1 MLRLLNHNLGYCL
14 LFRHMG
20 SVPVLVLVFVLC
32 AGISAKKR
40 DRELRWQKAE
50 KLVSKK
56 AYSRDH
62 KDSLST
68 FYDVGSN
75 KGLRELPDNT
85 LSFAKREKVVYDG
98 GWGFIKA
105 GFGIIEAKIDR
116 KNAELIVTGK
126 AVTNNFTSA
135 FFKVRDYV
143 RGVVDLK
150 GFYPYFFEQH
160 IHENRYKKSSWALY
174 DHEKGKIYS
183 NRKKKK
189 SEYDVKPF
197 PHNYMSLLYH
207 LRTLEFAPNDTFSIS
222 CFVHGKEYPIFFKV
236 LKREEV
242 EVTAGKFKCLKIQ
255 PRLVGEGRNFNKRD
269 KMYLWLTDD
278 EHHMLVKGKS
288 KIALGYISAELL
300 HYERE

>member
-1 MLRLLNHNLGYCL
+1 MLKLPKKNTGRTGTRCLG
-14 LFRHMG
+14 
-20 SVPVLVLVFVLC
+20 SVFVLLLIIVM
-32 AGISAKKR
+32 GVTVSAKKR
-40 DRELRWQKAE
+40 DHELRWQKAE

-56 AYSRDH
+56 AYSRDY
-62 KDSLST
+62 KDSLRT
-68 FYDVGSN
+68 FYDVGGN

-85 LSFAKREKVVYDG
+85 LSFAKREKVVYEG

-116 KNAELIVTGK
+116 KNAELIITGK

-160 IHENRYKKSSWALY
+160 IRENRYKKSSWAIY

-189 SEYDVKPF
+189 SEYDAKPF
-197 PHNYMSLLYH
+197 SHNYMSLLYY
-207 LRTLEFAPNDTFSIS
+207 LRTLDFTLNDTFSIS
-222 CFVHGKEYPIFFKV
+222 CFVHGKEHPIFFKV
-236 LKREEV
+236 LKREDV
-242 EVTAGKFKCLKIQ
+242 KVTAGTFRCLKVQ

-269 KMYLWLTDD
+269 KMYLWFTDD
-278 EHHMLVKGKS
+278 EHRMLVKGKS

-300 HYERE
+300 YYERE

>member
-1 MLRLLNHNLGYCL
+1 MLKLRKQNTDFYGWIRGMGCVHCILLLI
-14 LFRHMG
+14 
-20 SVPVLVLVFVLC
+20 VLC
-32 AGISAKKR
+32 TGISGKKR
-40 DRELRWQKAE
+40 DREMRWQKAE

-56 AYSRDH
+56 GYTRDY
-62 KDSLST
+62 KDSLRT
-68 FYDVGSN
+68 FYEVGSN
-75 KGLRELPDNT
+75 KDLRELPDNT

-98 GWGFIKA
+98 GWGFVKA

-116 KNAELIVTGK
+116 KNSEIIVTGK

-150 GFYPYFFEQH
+150 GFYPHFFEQH
-160 IHENRYKKSSWALY
+160 IHENRYKKSSFALY
-174 DHEKGKIYS
+174 DHEKGKLYS

-189 SEYDVKPF
+189 SEYDVKAF
-197 PHNYMSLLYH
+197 PHNYMSLLYY
-207 LRTLEFAPNDTFSIS
+207 LRTLDFAPKDTFSIS

-236 LKREEV
+236 LKREEIDV
-242 EVTAGKFKCLKIQ
+242 AAGTFKCLKVQ

-269 KMYLWLTDD
+269 KMFLWFTDD
-278 EHHMLVKGKS
+278 EHRMLVKGKS
-288 KIALGYISAELL
+288 RIALGYLSAELI